1 MPGII
6 GLPHHNYDRHVMLS
20 QEAAFGVVNPAPDWW
35 AIPIL
40 GDGWKLKASN
50 PPFFPESNLAGYSR
64 TAIQHSLVVE
74 GGFTTLAWAE
84 PLNYML
90 GMAFNRNPADYDVYS
105 HTGDYLSLI
114 HI

>member
-1 MPGII
+1 MPGIV

-20 QEAAFGVVNPAPDWW
+20 LEAAFGVFDGGATQWP
-35 AIPIL
+35 IPIL

-50 PPFFPESNLAGYSR
+50 TPYFPETNLADYSR

-74 GGFTTLAWAE
+74 GGYTTLAWPE
-84 PLNYML
+84 PLNYLL